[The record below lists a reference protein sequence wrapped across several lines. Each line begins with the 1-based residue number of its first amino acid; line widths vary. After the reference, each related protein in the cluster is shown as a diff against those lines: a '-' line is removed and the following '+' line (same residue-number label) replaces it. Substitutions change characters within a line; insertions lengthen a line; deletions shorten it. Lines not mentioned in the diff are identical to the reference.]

1 MLEELIHM
9 QTLELNVN
17 GSDVRLEIYPD
28 ETLAD
33 VLRDRLGL
41 IGTKIACGE
50 GECGACTV
58 LLDGVAVTSCIT
70 PAMKAHG
77 RRVVT
82 VEGLSEDRELH
93 TIQQAF
99 VDSTA
104 SQCGYCTPG
113 FIMATKALLDANPNP
128 SREEIMHGI
137 SGNLCRCTGYYQ
149 IVDAVALAAKRLAE
163 EGRDE

>member
-1 MLEELIHM
+1 M
-9 QTLELNVN
+9 QTLEMNVN
-17 GSDVRLEIYPD
+17 GSDVRLEIHPD
-28 ETLAD
+28 ETLAE

-70 PAMKAHG
+70 PAMKAHR

-82 VEGLSEDRELH
+82 IEGLSEDRELH
-93 TIQQAF
+93 VIQQAF
-99 VDSTA
+99 VDATA

-128 SREEIMHGI
+128 SREDILRGI

-163 EGRDE
+163 EGRR

>member
-1 MLEELIHM
+1 MH
-9 QTLELNVN
+9 TLMMNVN
-17 GSDVRLEIYPD
+17 GSDVHVEIYPD
-28 ETLAD
+28 ETLAE

-41 IGTKIACGE
+41 IGTKVACGE

-58 LLDGVAVTSCIT
+58 LIDGVAVTSCIT

-82 VEGLSEDRELH
+82 IEGLTEDKELH
-93 TIQQAF
+93 VIQQAF
-99 VDSTA
+99 VDATA

-128 SREEIMHGI
+128 TRDEIMHGI

-163 EGRDE
+163 EERS

>member
-1 MLEELIHM
+1 M
-9 QTLELNVN
+9 QTLEININ
-17 GSDVRLEIYPD
+17 GSDVRLDIHPG
-28 ETLAD
+28 ETLAE

-82 VEGLSEDRELH
+82 IEGLSDKTKLH
-93 TIQQAF
+93 IIQQAF

-128 SREEIMHGI
+128 SREDILRGI

-163 EGRDE
+163 EEQS

>member
-1 MLEELIHM
+1 M
-9 QTLELNVN
+9 QTLTMNVN
-17 GSDVRLEIYPD
+17 GKDVALEVRPD

-33 VLRDRLGL
+33 VLRDRMGL

-70 PAMKAHG
+70 PAMKADG
-77 RRVVT
+77 RKVMT
-82 VEGLSEDRELH
+82 IEGLSTERQLH

-104 SQCGYCTPG
+104 AQCGYCTPG
-113 FIMATKALLDANPNP
+113 FIMATKALLDANSKPT
-128 SREEIMHGI
+128 RDEIMHGI

-163 EGRDE
+163 EAQR

>member
-1 MLEELIHM
+1 M
-9 QTLELNVN
+9 QTLTMNVN
-17 GSDVRLEIYPD
+17 GSDVTLEVRPD

-33 VLRDRLGL
+33 VLRDGLGL

-70 PAMKAHG
+70 PAMKAQG
-77 RRVVT
+77 RRVLT
-82 VEGLSEDRELH
+82 IEGLSAERKLH

-128 SREEIMHGI
+128 TRDEIMHGI

-163 EGRDE
+163 EERR

>member
-1 MLEELIHM
+1 M
-9 QTLELNVN
+9 QTLTMVVN
-17 GSDVRLEIYPD
+17 DSEVTVEVRPD

-70 PAMKAHG
+70 PAMKAQG

-82 VEGLSEDRELH
+82 IEGLSEDGKMH
-93 TIQQAF
+93 IIQQAF
-99 VDSTA
+99 VDATA

-113 FIMATKALLDANPNP
+113 FIMATKALLDTHPNP
-128 SREEIMHGI
+128 TREEIMQGI

-149 IVDAVALAAKRLAE
+149 IVDAVAIAAKRLAE
-163 EGRDE
+163 EETK

>member
-1 MLEELIHM
+1 M
-9 QTLELNVN
+9 QTLKMNVN
-17 GSDVRLEIYPD
+17 GSDVSVDVRPD
-28 ETLAD
+28 DTLAD

-70 PAMKAHG
+70 PAMKAEG
-77 RRVVT
+77 RRVMT
-82 VEGLSEDRELH
+82 IEGLSAERQLH

-113 FIMATKALLDANPNP
+113 FIMAAKALLDANRNP
-128 SREEIMHGI
+128 TREEIMHGI

-163 EGRDE
+163 EGQR

>member
-1 MLEELIHM
+1 M
-9 QTLELNVN
+9 QTLEMNVN

-28 ETLAD
+28 ETLAE

-77 RRVVT
+77 QRVVT
-82 VEGLSEDRELH
+82 VEGLSQDRELH

-128 SREEIMHGI
+128 TREEIMRGI

-163 EGRDE
+163 EEQG

>member
-1 MLEELIHM
+1 M
-9 QTLELNVN
+9 QTLEMNVN
-17 GSDVRLEIYPD
+17 GSDVRVEIHPD
-28 ETLAD
+28 ETLAE

-77 RRVVT
+77 RRVT
-82 VEGLSEDRELH
+82 TIEGLSEDTELH
-93 TIQQAF
+93 VIQRAF
-99 VDSTA
+99 VDATA

-128 SREEIMHGI
+128 TRDDILHGI

-149 IVDAVALAAKRLAE
+149 IVDAVALAAQRLAE
-163 EGRDE
+163 ERRK